1 VWGTGGPRDIV
12 FSVKSELLELSYD
25 PLLEEGARNAVR
37 TCLGVQKDERAVL
50 VADRG
55 SLEIAAALAAQ
66 LSRAAGEFRAVVLE
80 DMEPR
85 PLRHLPMEMEKALEW
100 ADVSLF
106 TASAQPGELA
116 MRRAMTSIVTRKRM
130 RHGHM
135 VGITY
140 RIMLEGMRADFREV
154 ERLTRRVWE
163 KAKEAKEITCETP
176 AGTAI
181 KATFDRKLK
190 WIPTPGIISPEKWGN
205 LPGGETFTAPARVDG
220 VYVVDGSLG
229 TWLAPKHGDMRRN
242 PLRITIADS
251 RIVDLECDNEE
262 ALEDFRKYV
271 SHAEN
276 GNRVGEF
283 ALGTN
288 TAVRDV
294 IGNMLQDEKIP
305 GVHIAFGHPS
315 SEHTGAAWTSET
327 HIAVVGRDFDVW
339 FDGVPIMKRGKYLN
353 GEV

>member
-1 VWGTGGPRDIV
+1 VPSEFPDIP
-12 FSVKSELLELSYD
+12 FD

-37 TCLGVQKDERAVL
+37 VCLDVQPDERAL
-50 VADRG
+50 VIADRG
-55 SLEIAAALAAQ
+55 SLEIAASLVAQ
-66 LSRAAGEFRAVVLE
+66 LRRAAGEARALVLE
-80 DMEPR
+80 EMEAR
-85 PLRHLPMEMEKALEW
+85 PIKHLPMEMEKALEW

-116 MRRAMTSIVTRKRM
+116 MRRGMTSIVTRKRM

-135 VGITY
+135 VGVTY
-140 RIMLEGMRADFREV
+140 RIMLEGMRADFRKV
-154 ERLTRRVWE
+154 EELTRRVWE
-163 KAKEAKEITCETP
+163 MAKRAREITCETP

-181 KATFDRKLK
+181 KAVFDQKLK
-190 WIPTPGIISPEKWGN
+190 WIATPGIISPEKWGN

-229 TWLAPKHGDMRRN
+229 TWLAPKYGDMRKH
-242 PLRITIADS
+242 PLTITIADS
-251 RIVDLECDNEE
+251 RIVDTQCDNAE
-262 ALEDFRKYV
+262 ALRDFRAYV

-288 TAVRDV
+288 LAVRDI

-305 GVHIAFGHPS
+305 GVHIAFGHPY
-315 SEHTGAAWTSET
+315 SEHTGADWTSET
-327 HIAVVGRDFDVW
+327 HIDVVGRDFDVW
-339 FDGVPIMKRGKYLN
+339 FDGVPVMKRGRYVLN
-353 GEV
+353 GSK

>member
-1 VWGTGGPRDIV
+1 MPSDFPDIA
-12 FSVKSELLELSYD
+12 YD
-25 PLLEEGARNAVR
+25 PLLDEGARNAVR
-37 TCLGVQKDERAVL
+37 VCLDVQPDERAV
-50 VADRG
+50 VIADRG
-55 SLEIAAALAAQ
+55 SLEIAAALLAHMK
-66 LSRAAGEFRAVVLE
+66 RAAGESRALVLE
-80 DMEPR
+80 DLAER

-116 MRRAMTSIVTRKRM
+116 MRRAMTSIVTRKKM

-135 VGITY
+135 VGINY
-140 RIMLEGMRADFREV
+140 RIMLEGMRADFRKV
-154 ERLTRRVWE
+154 EELTLKVFER
-163 KAKEAKEITCETP
+163 AKKAKEITCETP
-176 AGTAI
+176 AGTAL
-181 KATFDRKLK
+181 KAVFDPKLK

-251 RIVDLECDNEE
+251 RIIDTSCDNAE
-262 ALEDFRKYV
+262 ALKDFRAYV
-271 SHAEN
+271 AHAEN

-288 TAVRDV
+288 LAVHDV

-305 GVHIAFGHPS
+305 GVHIAFGHPY
-315 SEHTGAAWTSET
+315 SEHTGAEWTSET
-327 HIAVVGRDFDVW
+327 HIDVVGRDFDVW
-339 FDGVPIMKRGKYLN
+339 FDGVPIMKRGRYMLN
-353 GEV
+353 GGK

>member
-1 VWGTGGPRDIV
+1 VT
-12 FSVKSELLELSYD
+12 KELLELAYD

-37 TCLGVQKDERAVL
+37 TCLDVQGDERAL
-50 VADRG
+50 LIADRG

-66 LSRAAGEFRAVVLE
+66 LRRAAAEYRVLLLE
-80 DMEPR
+80 DLAER
-85 PLRHLPMEMEKALEW
+85 PLRHLPLEMETALEW

-106 TASAQPGELA
+106 TASAQPGELT

-135 VGITY
+135 VGITH
-140 RIMLEGMRADFREV
+140 RIMLEGMRADFRQV
-154 ERLTRRVWE
+154 EQLTLRVCE
-163 KAKEAKEITCETP
+163 RARKAREITCETP
-176 AGTAI
+176 AGTAL
-181 KATFDRKLK
+181 KATFDPRIK

-220 VYVVDGSLG
+220 VYVADGSLG
-229 TWLAPKHGDMRRN
+229 TWLAPKHGDMRKN

-251 RIVDLECDNEE
+251 RIVDLECDNKE
-262 ALEDFRKYV
+262 ALDDFRAYV

-288 TAVRDV
+288 LAVRDV

-305 GVHIAFGHPS
+305 GVHIAFGHPY
-315 SEHTGAAWTSET
+315 SEHTGAEWSCTT
-327 HIAVVGRDFDVW
+327 HIDVVGREFDVW
-339 FDGVPIMKRGKYLN
+339 FDGVPVMKHGRYLPD
-353 GEV
+353 GGR